1 MVSGISGIDLA
12 LDRVLGVGF
21 TGSSGFSEP
30 SDLKH
35 ENTVY
40 PHALRAH
47 CLFRNKLIQK

>member
-21 TGSSGFSEP
+21 TGSSVFSEP

-35 ENTVY
+35 ENTVN
-40 PHALRAH
+40 PHDPRPL
-47 CLFRNKLIQK
+47 CLFRNELI